1 MMRASLFSPSWYRV
15 AELKPRLRSHAEI
28 HRHDYRGEPWYVL
41 QDHTSGRFMR
51 FTPGAYLLVG
61 LMDGERTVQEIWEIG
76 RARLGDDAPTQEEM
90 IRILSQLHGVDV
102 LLCDVTPDTLE
113 LLRRYEKKRLVQWTQ
128 NIRSPL
134 ALRFR
139 LFDPEKFLVRYQEVV
154 KPFFSGFGAIAW
166 LVVVGW
172 AISLVGL
179 HWTELTENVTDRVL
193 VPGNLILIWIIFP
206 ILKAFHEFGHAFAI
220 KRLGGE
226 VHEMGIIFLV
236 FTPIP
241 YVDAS
246 SSSAFRNKWERAFVG
261 AAGIAVELFIAAI
274 AMFVWV
280 NVEAGPVRAVAY
292 NIVLIAGV
300 SSLLFNLNPLLRYDG
315 YYILADFIE
324 IPNLG
329 PRGMLYL
336 KYLAQRYLFGVHDA
350 EPPFSTSGER
360 VWFVLYSV
368 AAFFYRI
375 FIYVVIILFIADKFF
390 FVGILIALWAV
401 ASMFFLP
408 LFKAVKFLLSSPRLG
423 RKRPRAIAVSLA
435 IVVIAMAVIFLM
447 PVPLSTRT
455 EGVMW
460 VPEESFV
467 RAGAEGVIDRIVT
480 KPGTEVSPGDLLIQC
495 SDPLLPARIRVLESK
510 YAELLALYDS
520 QILLDRL
527 KAQIT
532 AEQISHVTN
541 QLQDARE
548 KASELAVYSQAKGI
562 FLVSFPQD
570 LPGKFVRRGEVLG
583 YVVEPS
589 MVTIRVVVSPPDADL
604 VRERTRMVQIRLPE
618 KLSEIAMAS
627 IKREVPAATD
637 QLPAKALGQAGGG
650 VVAIDPRDEKGLKSF
665 QKIFLFDIE
674 PPSNIWVF
682 NVGGR
687 VYVRF
692 DHGYEPLVW
701 RWYRD
706 IRQLLL
712 TSFNV

>member
-1 MMRASLFSPSWYRV
+1 MRASLFSPSWYRV
-15 AELKPRLRSHAEI
+15 AALKPRLRSHAEI

-51 FTPGAYLLVG
+51 FTPGAYLLIG

-76 RARLGDDAPTQEEM
+76 RSRLGDDAPTQEEM

-102 LLCDVTPDTLE
+102 LLCDVSPDTLE
-113 LLRRYEKKRLVQWTQ
+113 LLRRYEKKRLARWTQ
-128 NIRSPL
+128 NIRNPL
-134 ALRFR
+134 AIRFK
-139 LFDPEKFLVRYQEVV
+139 LFDPEKFLVRYQGVV
-154 KPFFSGFGAIAW
+154 KPFFSWFGAIAW
-166 LVVVGW
+166 LVAVGW

-179 HWTELTENVTDRVL
+179 HWSELTENVTDRVL
-193 VPGNLILIWIIFP
+193 SPENLILIWVIFP
-206 ILKAFHEFGHAFAI
+206 FVKAFHEFGHAFAI

-226 VHEMGIIFLV
+226 VHEMGVIFLV

-261 AAGIAVELFIAAI
+261 AAGIAVEFFIAAV

-280 NVEAGPVRAVAY
+280 NVEPGPVRAVAY
-292 NIVLIAGV
+292 NIVLIAGI
-300 SSLLFNLNPLLRYDG
+300 SSMLFNLNPLLRYDG
-315 YYILADFIE
+315 YYILADFLE

-329 PRGMLYL
+329 PRGMRYL
-336 KYLAQRYLFGVHDA
+336 GYLAQRYLFGVHDA

-390 FVGILIALWAV
+390 FVGVLIAIWAI
-401 ASMFFLP
+401 ASMLFLP
-408 LFKAVKFLLSSPRLG
+408 LFKASKFLFSSPRLG
-423 RKRPRAIAVSLA
+423 RRRPRAIAVSLGIVA
-435 IVVIAMAVIFLM
+435 IVVAMICLM

-467 RAGAEGVIDRIVT
+467 RAGAEGVVDRIVAE
-480 KPGTEVSPGDLLIQC
+480 PGTEVSPGKLLIQC
-495 SDPLLPARIRVLESK
+495 SDPLLPARIHVLESK
-510 YAELLALYDS
+510 YAELEALYDS
-520 QILLDRL
+520 QILSDRIR
-527 KAQIT
+527 AQMT
-532 AEQISHVTN
+532 AEEISHVAS
-541 QLQDARE
+541 QLKDARE
-548 KASELAVYSQAKGI
+548 RAGELAVYSQAKGT
-562 FLVSFPQD
+562 FLVPLPQD

-589 MVTIRVVVSPPDADL
+589 MVTVRVVVSPPDADL

-618 KLSEIAMAS
+618 NFSEITAAS

-674 PPSNIWVF
+674 PPSNDWIF

-692 DHGYEPLVW
+692 DHGYEPLIW
-701 RWYRD
+701 RWYREA
-706 IRQLLL
+706 RQLLL